1 MTRKTGAALC
11 LLLWSA
17 SAAAGAAD
25 PAAGNASSVVRSPD
39 GRLQLE
45 LLAPAGAAGRLR
57 YRVTFSGHPV
67 VEASNLGVRLA
78 NGTELGRETEIVG
91 ATPATIDESFE
102 QYPGKR
108 RLVADRANELT
119 LELRERGGSAL
130 HWQLVLRAYDDGVA
144 LRYRFPAQPGRS
156 MLMLA
161 DEATEFAFPAGAL
174 ATILPLANFTTSHE
188 ARYQRRRVGDIPAG
202 TLLGLP
208 LVVELPGVA
217 TLAVLEANLT
227 DYAGLYLA
235 RSSGSRA
242 LVSRFSPRPDEP
254 ALAVRANLPH
264 ESPWRLLLVG
274 ADARALLE
282 SDTVLKLNAPSR
294 IDDTS
299 WIEPGMTTFPWWNGY
314 FETDVPFAQG

>member
-108 RLVADRANELT
+108 RLVADRANEQLASWVAVGGPVRVERDHAGLSARRT
-119 LELRERGGSAL
+119 WVCELPE
-130 HWQLVLRAYDDGVA
+130 
-144 LRYRFPAQPGRS
+144 GR
-156 MLMLA
+156 
-161 DEATEFAFPAGAL
+161 T
-174 ATILPLANFTTSHE
+174 
-188 ARYQRRRVGDIPAG
+188 DIPCGG
-202 TLLGLP
+202 THVRDLAELGR
-208 LVVELPGVA
+208 V
-217 TLAVLEANLT
+217 T
-227 DYAGLYLA
+227 
-235 RSSGSRA
+235 
-242 LVSRFSPRPDEP
+242 VS
-254 ALAVRANLPH
+254 LAVRQ
-264 ESPWRLLLVG
+264 VDG
-274 ADARALLE
+274 GLE
-282 SDTVLKLNAPSR
+282 LTMDTTVAP
-294 IDDTS
+294 DQ
-299 WIEPGMTTFPWWNGY
+299 P
-314 FETDVPFAQG
+314 AH

>member
-188 ARYQRRRVGDIPAG
+188 ARYQRRRVEDIPAG

-208 LVVELPGVA
+208 LGLIGVLFGPLIGA
-217 TLAVLEANLT
+217 VAGEWITHRNVRRAGHVGMAAWIGFLIGTAVKIALAFSMIAIFVI
-227 DYAGLYLA
+227 
-235 RSSGSRA
+235 
-242 LVSRFSPRPDEP
+242 SRF
-254 ALAVRANLPH
+254 
-264 ESPWRLLLVG
+264 
-274 ADARALLE
+274 
-282 SDTVLKLNAPSR
+282 
-294 IDDTS
+294 
-299 WIEPGMTTFPWWNGY
+299 WI
-314 FETDVPFAQG
+314 